1 MQGDVV
7 VGAIV
12 FKITREGFYL
22 DNVSAR
28 PLVKGIGV
36 GRQLLEFAEAEAR
49 RQWRTSIFLATH
61 ELRTCPHKKSPH
73 LRAFLL
79 QLIARC
85 RDYSRVNFLSM
96 ILILSPILY
105 AVAEL

>member
-1 MQGDVV
+1 MLADNADVIRQCQVHIAVQGDVV

-61 ELRTCPHKKSPH
+61 ELRTWRTKKACICG
-73 LRAFLL
+73 LFC
-79 QLIARC
+79 C
-85 RDYSRVNFLSM
+85 R
-96 ILILSPILY
+96 
-105 AVAEL
+105 